1 MQEYISQ
8 LSFMEMGCENW
19 KTLFLETER
28 TRVND
33 PQRLVQLAAVSNR
46 LLIQQTHR
54 RKELAKK
61 KDQLQAMMKI
71 GNATVKSMQIKQ
83 GGTADHPSSVLQ

>member
-1 MQEYISQ
+1 
-8 LSFMEMGCENW
+8 MGCENW